1 MQLFWDI
8 VVYLNYFILG
18 FLILQ
23 SLIHLLQLL
32 FAYIEVR
39 YFRQT
44 SPRTDPWWMLT
55 SGVSMPISILVPAY
69 NEAETIVQNVRSML
83 SLHYPEFEVIV
94 VNDGSTDKTM
104 AEIIE
109 GLDLRPVERAWH
121 MEVPC
126 ADVRGLYGNPENY
139 PRLLVV
145 DKANGGKA
153 DALNAGIN
161 LSRFPLFCAVD
172 ADSLLDHDS
181 LLQVMRPFVEEP
193 EEMIAVGG
201 RLSIVNGC
209 KVRAGQVV
217 EIGLPRQLFPLLQS
231 IEYIRAFLMARLAW
245 SRLNAML
252 IISGAFGLFKRS
264 SAIKVGGYSTDTV
277 GEDMEFVVKL
287 HRYYREQGIPYQ
299 MRYVPDSV
307 CWTQAPEGY
316 RVLAT
321 QRRRWQRGML
331 QTLWKHR
338 TMVFN
343 PMYGRVG
350 IVGMGYF
357 FFMDVV
363 APLVELCGY
372 ILVPLSWYLGRI
384 NTEFFY
390 AYAAI
395 TIAYGVFLSTGALL
409 LDMLVTRTVRARD
422 LLVLTISAILEN
434 FGYRQWNNW
443 WRLEGFYE
451 FFTRRTEWGAMPR
464 QRHSESIPESELDS
478 EDSESSPD

>member
-1 MQLFWDI
+1 MDLFWKVI
-8 VVYLNYFILG
+8 EYTNYFILA
-18 FLILQ
+18 FLLLQ
-23 SLIHLLQLL
+23 SVIHLLQLF
-32 FAYIEVR
+32 FAFIEVR
-39 YFRQT
+39 YFRHT
-44 SPRTDPWWMLT
+44 APRTDPWWMLT
-55 SGVSMPISILVPAY
+55 SGVSKPISILVPAY
-69 NEAETIVQNVRSML
+69 NEAETIVENAKSML

-94 VNDGSTDKTM
+94 INDGSTDGTLE
-104 AEIIE
+104 EIKR
-109 GLDLRPVERAWH
+109 GLNLKPVDRAWH

-126 ADVRGLYGNPENY
+126 ADVRGLYGSDEY

-145 DKANGGKA
+145 DKENGGKA

-161 LSRFPLFCAVD
+161 LSRYPLFCAVD

-201 RLSIVNGC
+201 RLAIVNGC
-209 KVRAGQVV
+209 KVDSGQVV
-217 EIGLPRQLFPLLQS
+217 EVGLPKKLFPLLQS

-252 IISGAFGLFKRS
+252 IISGAFGLFKRAA
-264 SAIKVGGYSTDTV
+264 AIKVGGYSNDTV
-277 GEDMEFVVKL
+277 GEDMEIVVKL
-287 HRYYREQGIPYQ
+287 HRYFREHNIPYQ

-316 RVLAT
+316 SVLAT
-321 QRRRWQRGML
+321 QRCRWQRGML

-338 TMVFN
+338 TMIFN

-363 APLVELCGY
+363 APIVEILGY
-372 ILVPLSWYLGRI
+372 ILVPLAYLNDRVSFD
-384 NTEFFY
+384 FFL
-390 AYAAI
+390 AYMAI
-395 TIAYGVFLSTGALL
+395 TFAYGVFLSTGALL

-422 LLVLTISAILEN
+422 LAMLTVSAIMEN

-443 WRLEGFYE
+443 WRLEGFYQ
-451 FFTRRTEWGAMPR
+451 FFTRRTDWGAMPR
-464 QRHSESIPESELDS
+464 TKHEQ
-478 EDSESSPD
+478 SSLRK

>member
-1 MQLFWDI
+1 MDLFWSAI
-8 VVYLNYFILG
+8 VYLNGFILA
-18 FLILQ
+18 FLLFQ
-23 SLIHLLQLL
+23 SLLHLLQLF

-39 YFRQT
+39 YFRQS
-44 SPRTDPWWMLT
+44 SPRTDPWWLLT

-69 NEAETIVQNVRSML
+69 NEAETVVENIRSML

-94 VNDGSTDKTM
+94 VNDGSTDDTLKTM
-104 AEIIE
+104 ID
-109 GLDLRPVERAWH
+109 GLKLKPVDRAWH
-121 MEVPC
+121 QEVPH
-126 ADVRGLYGNPENY
+126 ADVRGLYGNPDY

-145 DKANGGKA
+145 DKLNGGKA

-161 LSRFPLFCAVD
+161 LSRYPLFCAVD

-209 KVRAGQVV
+209 KVDSGQVV
-217 EIGLPRQLFPLLQS
+217 EIGLPKKLFPLLQS

-245 SRLNAML
+245 SQLNAML
-252 IISGAFGLFKRS
+252 IISGAFGLFRRS
-264 SAIKVGGYSTDTV
+264 AAVKVGGYSHDTV
-277 GEDMEFVVKL
+277 GEDMEIVVKL
-287 HRYYREQGIPYQ
+287 HRHFRENNIPYQ

-307 CWTQAPEGY
+307 CWTQAPESY
-316 RVLAT
+316 SVLAT
-321 QRRRWQRGML
+321 QRCRWQRGML

-338 TMVFN
+338 AMMFN
-343 PMYGRVG
+343 PSYGRVG
-350 IVGMGYF
+350 VLGMGYF
-357 FFMDVV
+357 FLMDVV
-363 APLVELCGY
+363 APIIELFGY
-372 ILVPLSWYLGRI
+372 ILVPISWYYGRVS
-384 NTEFFY
+384 TEFFL

-422 LLVLTISAILEN
+422 LAVLTISAILEN

-443 WRLEGFYE
+443 WRLEGFYQ
-451 FFTRRTEWGAMPR
+451 FFGQRKDWGAMPR
-464 QRHSESIPESELDS
+464 IKHSKGQRKG
-478 EDSESSPD
+478 

>member
-8 VVYLNYFILG
+8 VVYMNGFILA
-18 FLILQ
+18 FLIAQ
-23 SLIHLLQLL
+23 SLIHLVQLV

-39 YFRQT
+39 YFRQS

-55 SGVSMPISILVPAY
+55 SGVSMPISILVPAF
-69 NEAETIVQNVRSML
+69 NEAETIVQNIRSMQ

-94 VNDGSTDKTM
+94 INDGSNDSTLK
-104 AEIIE
+104 EIIE
-109 GLDLRPVERAWH
+109 GLDLRPVDRAWH

-126 ADVRGLYGNPENY
+126 TNVRGLYGNPENC

-145 DKANGGKA
+145 DKENGGKA
-153 DALNAGIN
+153 DSLNAGIN

-209 KVRAGQVV
+209 KVHAGQVV
-217 EIGLPRQLFPLLQS
+217 EIGLPKTLFPLLQS

-264 SAIKVGGYSTDTV
+264 AAIKVGGYSTETV
-277 GEDMEFVVKL
+277 GEDMEIVVKL
-287 HRYYREQGIPYQ
+287 HRHYREQSIPYQ

-316 RVLAT
+316 KVLAR

-363 APLVELCGY
+363 APLVELMGY
-372 ILVPLSWYLGRI
+372 ILMPLSWYLGRI
-384 NTEFFY
+384 SNEFFF

-422 LLVLTISAILEN
+422 LFVLTISAIMEN

-451 FFTRRTEWGAMPR
+451 FFRRRTDWGAMPR
-464 QRHSESIPESELDS
+464 QRHSESKPPDPE
-478 EDSESSPD
+478 